1 VKLLTKGLSMKK
13 FTFLCLLILALNSH
27 STASQTDEKSP
38 QLSTAINSQILQN
51 SLAASVQI
59 TSRAVENASSAR
71 TLGKVRQGSGV
82 VIGADG
88 LILTIGYLILE
99 TEQIVVRTH
108 EQKTYPAQVVAYDQA
123 TGFGLIKPLIPL
135 QGVEPVKLGK
145 LNDQKI
151 DSALLVVSA
160 ADSTFSSPTKLID
173 IRSFTGYWE
182 YHLDNAIY
190 TSPPV
195 ADHSG
200 AGLFNMKGELIGIGS
215 LFVQDVMPADN
226 PSSLAGNMFVPVE
239 LLEPIFKNM
248 LQNGMG
254 PNSQRAWLGINAVE
268 RQGRIQIVRVTPES
282 PAQLAGVA
290 PGLWLLGLNGKP
302 VESLSAFYKQL
313 WAIPINSESAQLTIF
328 DGRTIYQIP
337 VPIVDR
343 STNIKKPAGV

>member
-1 VKLLTKGLSMKK
+1 MKY
-13 FTFLCLLILALNSH
+13 FILLCLWVLTLNGFA
-27 STASQTDEKSP
+27 TAAQTDEKSS
-38 QLSTAINSQILQN
+38 QLPTVANSQILQN
-51 SLAASVQI
+51 AFAASVQI
-59 TSRAVENASSAR
+59 TSRAVDNASSAR
-71 TLGKVRQGSGV
+71 TLGKLRQGTGV
-82 VIGADG
+82 VIGSDG

-99 TEQIVVRTH
+99 TEQIEIRTH
-108 EQKTYPAQVVAYDQA
+108 QQKTYPAQVVAYDQA

-160 ADSTFSSPTKLID
+160 ADSSFSSPTKLID
-173 IRSFTGYWE
+173 VRSFTGYWE
-182 YHLDNAIY
+182 YHLDTAIY

-195 ADHSG
+195 VNHSG
-200 AGLFNMKGELIGIGS
+200 AGLFNLKGELIGIGS
-215 LFVQDVMPADN
+215 LFVQDVMPEDN

-248 LQNGMG
+248 LQNGTG
-254 PNSQRAWLGINAVE
+254 PDSQRAWLGINAVE

-282 PAQLAGVA
+282 PAQLAGVV
-290 PGLWLLGLNGKP
+290 PGLWLLGLNGQP
-302 VESLSAFYKQL
+302 VASLSAFYKQL
-313 WAIPINSESAQLTIF
+313 WAIPINSKFAQLTIF
-328 DGRTIYQIP
+328 DGKAIFQIP

>member
-1 VKLLTKGLSMKK
+1 MKN

-82 VIGADG
+82 VIGTDG

-99 TEQIVVRTH
+99 TEQIVIRTH

-160 ADSTFSSPTKLID
+160 GDASFSSPTKLID
-173 IRSFTGYWE
+173 VRSFTGYWE

-195 ADHSG
+195 VNHSG
-200 AGLFNMKGELIGIGS
+200 AGLFNQKGELIGIGS
-215 LFVQDVMPADN
+215 LYVQDVMPEDN

-248 LQNGMG
+248 LQNGTG
-254 PNSQRAWLGINAVE
+254 QNSQRAWLGINAVE

-282 PAQLAGVA
+282 PAQLAGIV

-313 WAIPINSESAQLTIF
+313 WAIPINTEPAQLTIF

>member
-1 VKLLTKGLSMKK
+1 MKY
-13 FTFLCLLILALNSH
+13 FTFLCLLILTLNRH
-27 STASQTDEKSP
+27 STAAQTEEKNSRLP
-38 QLSTAINSQILQN
+38 TVVNSQILQN

-82 VIGADG
+82 VIGTDG

-99 TEQIVVRTH
+99 TEQIEIRTH
-108 EQKTYPAQVVAYDQA
+108 QQKTYPAQVVAYDQA

-145 LNDQKI
+145 LLDQKT
-151 DSALLVVSA
+151 DTELWVVSA
-160 ADSTFSSPTKLID
+160 GSSVFSSPTKLID
-173 IRSFTGYWE
+173 VRSFTGYWE
-182 YHLDNAIY
+182 YHLDSAIY

-195 ADHSG
+195 VNHSG
-200 AGLFNMKGELIGIGS
+200 AGLFNLKGELIGIGS
-215 LFVQDVMPADN
+215 LFVQDVMPAGN

-248 LQNGMG
+248 LQNGTG

-268 RQGRIQIVRVTPES
+268 KLGRIQIVRVTPES
-282 PAQLAGVA
+282 PAQSAGLS
-290 PGLWLLGLNGKP
+290 PGQWLLGLNGKP

-328 DGRTIYQIP
+328 DGKTIYQIP

-343 STNIKKPAGV
+343 STNIKKPVGI

>member
-1 VKLLTKGLSMKK
+1 MKY
-13 FTFLCLLILALNSH
+13 FILLCLWVLTLNGFA
-27 STASQTDEKSP
+27 TAAQTDEKSS
-38 QLSTAINSQILQN
+38 QLPTVANSQILQN
-51 SLAASVQI
+51 AFAASVQI
-59 TSRAVENASSAR
+59 TSRAVDNASSAR
-71 TLGKVRQGSGV
+71 TLGKLRQGTGV
-82 VIGADG
+82 VIGSDG

-99 TEQIVVRTH
+99 TEQIEIRTH
-108 EQKTYPAQVVAYDQA
+108 QQKTYPAQVVAYDQA

-160 ADSTFSSPTKLID
+160 ADSSFSSPTKLID
-173 IRSFTGYWE
+173 VRSFTGYWE
-182 YHLDNAIY
+182 YHLDTAIY

-195 ADHSG
+195 VNHSG
-200 AGLFNMKGELIGIGS
+200 AGLFNLKGELIGIGS
-215 LFVQDVMPADN
+215 LFVQDVMPEDN

-248 LQNGMG
+248 LQNGTG
-254 PNSQRAWLGINAVE
+254 PDSQRAWLGINAVE

-282 PAQLAGVA
+282 PAQLAGVV
-290 PGLWLLGLNGKP
+290 PGLWLLGLNGQP
-302 VESLSAFYKQL
+302 VASLSAFYKQL
-313 WAIPINSESAQLTIF
+313 WAIPIHSKSAQLTIF
-328 DGRTIYQIP
+328 DGKTIFQIP

>member
-1 VKLLTKGLSMKK
+1 MKY
-13 FTFLCLLILALNSH
+13 FIFLCLLVLSHNKHFTAAQTDGKSSQLPTVTNSH
-27 STASQTDEKSP
+27 
-38 QLSTAINSQILQN
+38 ILQN
-51 SLAASVQI
+51 ALAASVQI
-59 TSRAVENASSAR
+59 TSRAIDNASSAQ

-82 VIGADG
+82 VIGSDG

-99 TEQIVVRTH
+99 TEKIEIRTH

-123 TGFGLIKPLIPL
+123 TGFGLIKSLIPL

-145 LNDQKI
+145 INDQKI
-151 DSALLVVSA
+151 DDALLVVA
-160 ADSTFSSPTKLID
+160 ASESTFSSPTKLID
-173 IRSFTGYWE
+173 VRSFTGYWE
-182 YHLDNAIY
+182 YHLDSAIY

-195 ADHSG
+195 VNHSG
-200 AGLFNMKGELIGIGS
+200 AGLFNLKGELIGIGS
-215 LFVQDVMPADN
+215 LFVQDVMPADH

-282 PAQLAGVA
+282 PAQSAGIV
-290 PGLWLLGLNGKP
+290 PGQWLLGLNGKP

-313 WAIPINSESAQLTIF
+313 WAIPINSGSAQLTIF
-328 DGRTIYQIP
+328 DGKAIYQTTIP
-337 VPIVDR
+337 IIDR
-343 STNIKKPAGV
+343 STNIKKPVGI

>member
-1 VKLLTKGLSMKK
+1 MKY
-13 FTFLCLLILALNSH
+13 FIFLCLLVLSLNKHFS
-27 STASQTDEKSP
+27 AAQTDGKSS
-38 QLSTAINSQILQN
+38 QLPTVINSQILQN

-59 TSRAVENASSAR
+59 TSRAIENASSAQ

-82 VIGADG
+82 VIGSDG

-99 TEQIVVRTH
+99 TEKIEIRTH

-123 TGFGLIKPLIPL
+123 TGFGLIKSLIPL

-145 LNDQKI
+145 INDQKI

-160 ADSTFSSPTKLID
+160 GESAFSSPTKLID
-173 IRSFTGYWE
+173 VRSFTGYWE
-182 YHLDNAIY
+182 YHLDSAIY

-195 ADHSG
+195 ANHSG
-200 AGLFNMKGELIGIGS
+200 AGLFNLKGELIGIGS

-226 PSSLAGNMFVPVE
+226 PYSLAGNMFVPVE

-248 LQNGMG
+248 LQNGTG

-282 PAQLAGVA
+282 PAQSAGIS
-290 PGLWLLGLNGKP
+290 PGQWLLGLNGKP

-313 WAIPINSESAQLTIF
+313 WAIPINSGSAQLTIF
-328 DGRTIYQIP
+328 DGKAIYQTTIP
-337 VPIVDR
+337 IKDR
-343 STNIKKPAGV
+343 STNIKKPVGI

>member
-1 VKLLTKGLSMKK
+1 MKY
-13 FTFLCLLILALNSH
+13 FIFLCLLVLSLNKHFS
-27 STASQTDEKSP
+27 AAQTDGKSS
-38 QLSTAINSQILQN
+38 QLPTVINSQVLQN
-51 SLAASVQI
+51 ALAASVQI
-59 TSRAVENASSAR
+59 TSRAVDNASSAR
-71 TLGKVRQGSGV
+71 TLGKIRQGSGI
-82 VIGADG
+82 VIGSDG

-108 EQKTYPAQVVAYDQA
+108 QQKTYPAQVVAYDQA

-160 ADSTFSSPTKLID
+160 GDSAFSSPTKLID
-173 IRSFTGYWE
+173 VRSFTGYWE
-182 YHLDNAIY
+182 YHLDSAIY
-190 TSPPV
+190 TSPP
-195 ADHSG
+195 AENHSG
-200 AGLFNMKGELIGIGS
+200 AGLFNLKGELIGIGS
-215 LFVQDVMPADN
+215 LFVQDVMPEDN

-248 LQNGMG
+248 LQNGTG

-282 PAQLAGVA
+282 PAQSAGIS
-290 PGLWLLGLNGKP
+290 PGQWLLGLNGKP

-313 WAIPINSESAQLTIF
+313 WAIPINSKSAQLTIF
-328 DGRTIYQIP
+328 DGKAIYQTTIP
-337 VPIVDR
+337 IIDR
-343 STNIKKPAGV
+343 STTIKKPVGI